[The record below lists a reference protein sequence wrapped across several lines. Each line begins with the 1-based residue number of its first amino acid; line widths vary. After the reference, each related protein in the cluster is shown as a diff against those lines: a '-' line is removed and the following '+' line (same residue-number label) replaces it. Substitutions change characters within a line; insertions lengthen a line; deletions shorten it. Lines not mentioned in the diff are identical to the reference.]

1 MILKKKNFPMN
12 FPIERSLFLV
22 CTRAIKNVFNSLV
35 YNKETVSQQRA
46 ETQKAHLLANLTQEL
61 THHDNT
67 QRLHSDAAEK
77 KRNELWGLVPI
88 DGSAIGPTHKNL

>member
-1 MILKKKNFPMN
+1 MPHRALLILKKKNFTMN

-22 CTRAIKNVFNSLV
+22 YTLV